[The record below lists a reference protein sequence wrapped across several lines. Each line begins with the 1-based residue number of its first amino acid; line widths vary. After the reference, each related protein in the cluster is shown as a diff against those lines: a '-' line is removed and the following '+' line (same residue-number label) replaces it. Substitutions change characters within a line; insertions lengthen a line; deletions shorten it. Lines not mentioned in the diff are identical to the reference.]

1 MSLYHRL
8 INQLINNVR
17 QMVARQIDCG
27 LNLQF
32 IFVEVFSFG
41 FLVLFQPGDFLV
53 DSLFDLFFILVSD
66 FGAELFFVID
76 LIFERVSVRLQF
88 IAPC

>member
-32 IFVEVFSFG
+32 IFVEVFFSS
-41 FLVLFQPGDFLV
+41 PG
-53 DSLFDLFFILVSD
+53 SP
-66 FGAELFFVID
+66 
-76 LIFERVSVRLQF
+76 
-88 IAPC
+88 APGGGPP